1 MQLTAK
7 ANTLCL
13 LEILKD
19 YTDSNHTLKMSEIIA
34 EMESIYGLKVERRT
48 IYSCVNVLTEMGY
61 SVLTPEDTGGGYCLD
76 EHDFDA
82 SEVRLLMDSV
92 YTNQTI
98 EAGYSKK
105 LIEKL
110 RKLLPEYKRRRYA
123 NLFVINSGRKTDN
136 KQVFLNIEE
145 IDEAIISK
153 RKISFTYLKY
163 DFDKKLKPKR
173 KEPYIV
179 SPYAMIAANERY
191 YLIGKCDSHE
201 SAISHFRIDKISN
214 IIITDNVSVPMPDEF
229 SLSSYKDSAVL
240 MYGGECGRVTF
251 KCDDILLQNAIDRFG
266 GDAQITKNVDNSFN
280 MTVSGS
286 YEGLLYWSLR
296 FPDSCEIVS
305 PDELRA
311 KAIELLKKNKYGI

>member
-7 ANTLCL
+7 ANTICL

-19 YTDSNHTLKMSEIIA
+19 YTDSNHTLKMSEIISK
-34 EMESIYGLKVERRT
+34 MESIYGLKVDRRT

-76 EHDFDA
+76 GHDFDA

-98 EAGYSKK
+98 GAGYSKK

-110 RKLLPEYKRRRYA
+110 CKLLPEYRRKRYV
-123 NLFVINSGRKTDN
+123 NLLVITPDRKTDN

-145 IDEAIISK
+145 IDEAITSK
-153 RKISFTYLKY
+153 RKISFTYLEY

-173 KEPYIV
+173 TEPYAV

-191 YLIGKCDSHE
+191 YLIGKCDSHGN
-201 SAISHFRIDKISN
+201 AISHFRIDKISD
-214 IIITDNVSVPMPDEF
+214 IKVTDNASVPAPGGF

-251 KCDDILLQNAIDRFG
+251 KCDDILLQNAVDKFG
-266 GDAQITKNVDNSFN
+266 KDAQIAKNADNSFN

-296 FPDSCEIVS
+296 FADSCEIVS
-305 PDELRA
+305 PDELRT
-311 KAIELLKKNKYGI
+311 KAIKLLRKNKYGI